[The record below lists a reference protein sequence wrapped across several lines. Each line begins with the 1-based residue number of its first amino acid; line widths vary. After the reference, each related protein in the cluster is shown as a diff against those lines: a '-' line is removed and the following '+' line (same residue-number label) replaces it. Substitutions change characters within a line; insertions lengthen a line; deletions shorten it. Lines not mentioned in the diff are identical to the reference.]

1 MLIKVINPV
10 ILAKIVY
17 DSNTCKGKRGG
28 RDMQYIAYEEIEFK
42 DRRLADRMLRSESA
56 RRRRKET
63 KNVRET
69 RTLNKFAKAR
79 RMRKA
84 KR

>member
-1 MLIKVINPV
+1 
-10 ILAKIVY
+10 
-17 DSNTCKGKRGG
+17 
-28 RDMQYIAYEEIEFK
+28 MQYIAYEEIELK
-42 DRRLADRMLRSESA
+42 DRRQADRMLRSESA

>member
-1 MLIKVINPV
+1 
-10 ILAKIVY
+10 
-17 DSNTCKGKRGG
+17 
-28 RDMQYIAYEEIEFK
+28 MQHIAYEEIELK
-42 DRRLADRMLRSESA
+42 DRQRANRMSRSESA

-69 RTLNKFAKAR
+69 RTLNEYAKAR

>member
-1 MLIKVINPV
+1 MIV
-10 ILAKIVY
+10 ILARA
-17 DSNTCKGKRGG
+17 NRGG
-28 RDMQYIAYEEIEFK
+28 RDMQYTAYEEIEEK
-42 DRRLADRMLRSESA
+42 NRQRADRMLRSDSA

-69 RTLNKFAKAR
+69 RTLNLFAKAR

>member
-1 MLIKVINPV
+1 MIVIHAR
-10 ILAKIVY
+10 AKA
-17 DSNTCKGKRGG
+17 GG
-28 RDMQYIAYEEIEFK
+28 RDMQHIAYEEIENK
-42 DRRLADRMLRSESA
+42 NRQRADRMSRSESA

-69 RTLNKFAKAR
+69 RTLNLFAKAR